1 MRSGLLRHVV
11 HIDAAVT
18 EVSEAGAV
26 STAWVPFL
34 DGPNGEGMAAHVM
47 PAGDQTGRET
57 YTSAQ
62 VMATVDTK
70 IRIRYRPGITA
81 KMRVRQEIGP
91 GSPTQVDLFD
101 IQAVVEA
108 DSRKR
113 ELWLWCRRRDA
124 EGFR

>member
-1 MRSGLLRHVV
+1 MRAGSLRHVV
-11 HIDAAVT
+11 TVEAAYT
-18 EVSEAGAV
+18 QTSERGGV
-26 STAWVPFL
+26 STDYAPWLVRI
-34 DGPNGEGMAAHVM
+34 AAHVM

-62 VMATVDTK
+62 VMAQVDTK
-70 IRIRYRPGITA
+70 IRIRYREGVTA
-81 KMRVRQEIGP
+81 KMRVRHEIGP
-91 GSPTQVDLFD
+91 GSPTRVDLYD
-101 IQAVVEA
+101 IMAVVEA